1 LTCISVGSST
11 SNHDS
16 SVPSIGVPYE
26 EGGAVLKKIVTL
38 LVVVL
43 IVYAIVREPTQSAN
57 IVSRSVDGLFTV
69 GGAVIDGLFRF
80 LGALIP

>member
-1 LTCISVGSST
+1 M
-11 SNHDS
+11 
-16 SVPSIGVPYE
+16 
-26 EGGAVLKKIVTL
+26 LKKIVTV

-57 IVSRSVDGLFTV
+57 IVSRTVDGLLRV
-69 GGAVIDGLFRF
+69 GAAVIDGLFRF